1 MTRNHQSYWILLAS
15 SCSSI
20 ICWHRLP
27 KEANLFGERWIIQ
40 QDPKYLQ
47 TPVTFG
53 FGHRSNFWAWY
64 LAQWYRY
71 RSLDHSI
78 FVRLCSV
85 PHPTCCWNPSQW
97 PLVWPSP
104 PRCKYR
110 WPFGRCTKKLQEIKR
125 DVFLLLIC
133 PYHLSQFQLQFHRSF
148 TFSKPKFAGT
158 SHSTCFRQLAFPKR
172 PYLSEKLSKGFF
184 CIIGSGL
191 WQQPPRG
198 LWQVRG

>member
-40 QDPKYLQ
+40 QDPEYLQ

-85 PHPTCCWNPSQW
+85 PHPTMASSLAISSSMQVSVTFHWQVHK
-97 PLVWPSP
+97 L
-104 PRCKYR
+104 
-110 WPFGRCTKKLQEIKR
+110 TKKLQEIKR

-133 PYHLSQFQLQFHRSF
+133 SWFPYHLSQFQLQFHRSF

-158 SHSTCFRQLAFPKR
+158 SPSTCFRQLAFPKR

>member
-40 QDPKYLQ
+40 QDPEYLQ

-53 FGHRSNFWAWY
+53 FRHRFNFWGWY
-64 LAQWYRY
+64 LAQCYRY

-85 PHPTCCWNPSQW
+85 PHPTCCCQFS
-97 PLVWPSP
+97 SHF
-104 PRCKYR
+104 PRQ
-110 WPFGRCTKKLQEIKR
+110 KLFTMASSLAISSSMQ
-125 DVFLLLIC
+125 V
-133 PYHLSQFQLQFHRSF
+133 SVTFH
-148 TFSKPKFAGT
+148 
-158 SHSTCFRQLAFPKR
+158 
-172 PYLSEKLSKGFF
+172 
-184 CIIGSGL
+184 
-191 WQQPPRG
+191 
-198 LWQVRG
+198 WQVHKEIARDQERCIFAFDLSLSSSSISTAVSPFFHLQQTKICWS

>member
-40 QDPKYLQ
+40 QDPEYLQ

-85 PHPTCCWNPSQW
+85 PHPTCCCWFS
-97 PLVWPSP
+97 SHF
-104 PRCKYR
+104 PRLK
-110 WPFGRCTKKLQEIKR
+110 PFTMASSLAISSSMQ
-125 DVFLLLIC
+125 V
-133 PYHLSQFQLQFHRSF
+133 SVTFH
-148 TFSKPKFAGT
+148 
-158 SHSTCFRQLAFPKR
+158 
-172 PYLSEKLSKGFF
+172 
-184 CIIGSGL
+184 
-191 WQQPPRG
+191 
-198 LWQVRG
+198 WQVHKEIARDQERCIFAFDLSLSSFSISTAVSPFFHLQQTKICWN